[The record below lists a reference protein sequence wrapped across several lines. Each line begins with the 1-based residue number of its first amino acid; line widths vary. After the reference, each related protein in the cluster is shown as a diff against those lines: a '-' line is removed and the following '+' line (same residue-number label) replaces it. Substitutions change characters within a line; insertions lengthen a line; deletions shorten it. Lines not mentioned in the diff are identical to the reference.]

1 MSQPSLGG
9 HLFVFRGIQYDYPYI
24 ESLESLLPVC
34 DEVAIILF
42 SDNDYELFLEK
53 FHDKPR
59 IKYKKLKESD
69 FENQKR
75 PTKVIHVYEYD
86 KGHAENRLAIL
97 FYKVMRFYMKST
109 YGAVKEANERKRR
122 RSVYSLG
129 VLIVGATRIII

>member
-69 FENQKR
+69 FENQKDQLR
-75 PTKVIHVYEYD
+75 LSMFTNMTKDMLKTDWQFCLQSDE
-86 KGHAENRLAIL
+86 IL
-97 FYKVMRFYMKST
+97 HEST
-109 YGAVKEANERKRR
+109 YGAVK
-122 RSVYSLG
+122 
-129 VLIVGATRIII
+129 